1 MPNHITNR
9 IKFLGEP
16 ERIRAIMEAIKH
28 DEMGLGSVDF
38 NKVIPMPES
47 LNITAG
53 SITDKGLKAYK
64 DFVSILLFDGANK
77 DIDLLNI
84 PEEKEAIFLK
94 QRTDIKEDEWSAGRQ
109 AFRNIQQYGFPTWY
123 EWSINNWGTKW
134 NAYDCIE
141 IEDAAEARK
150 ELCFNTAWSAPHP
163 ILSKLAQMYPDV
175 EIEHEWADEDFGH
188 NLGRVKYKGDTIL
201 EEYIPKTTKEA
212 YEFALK
218 VHGYE
223 DMETVGLSLNST
235 ETDYIPIWQ
244 ENLSV
249 VQFQDKVF
257 LFSESRMSANEIP
270 KGFYAYEC
278 RTSDD
283 QSFLATLEPKV
294 KVNYGGT
301 LITNEPIDFGEKGY
315 IDLKEEPILFP
326 DIDEVSFERFMNDK
340 AGIEQEMVG
349 AESCQLR
356 Q

>member
-1 MPNHITNR
+1 MPNHVTNR
-9 IKFLGEP
+9 IKLSGEP
-16 ERIRAIMEAIKH
+16 ERIRAVMEEIKN
-28 DEMGLGSVDF
+28 DEIGLGSVDF
-38 NKVIPMPES
+38 NKIIPMPES

-53 SITDKGLKAYK
+53 SVTDKGLKAYK

-94 QRTDIKEDEWSAGRQ
+94 QRTDIKEDEWSSGRQ

-141 IEDAAEARK
+141 LEDASEEMN

-201 EEYIPKTTKEA
+201 EEYIPETTKEA

-223 DMETVGLSLNST
+223 DM
-235 ETDYIPIWQ
+235 
-244 ENLSV
+244 
-249 VQFQDKVF
+249 
-257 LFSESRMSANEIP
+257 
-270 KGFYAYEC
+270 
-278 RTSDD
+278 
-283 QSFLATLEPKV
+283 
-294 KVNYGGT
+294 
-301 LITNEPIDFGEKGY
+301 
-315 IDLKEEPILFP
+315 
-326 DIDEVSFERFMNDK
+326 
-340 AGIEQEMVG
+340 
-349 AESCQLR
+349 
-356 Q
+356 